1 MSRIDSLIGRALG
14 VARGGARVG
23 GEVVSGAVSGALG
36 RVRGSD
42 DKPGGRPKTDMDDTT
57 LARKVE
63 TELFRDAD
71 APKGGVNV
79 NVVDGVVQLRGQVK
93 RPEDVRALEARARA
107 IPEVR
112 DVENLLHLP
121 KTPSPTRTD
130 SPARQRKTPT
140 STKRTAGSTRPRT
153 GRKRTTAEPERVK
166 DAGEPTPDELAD
178 RREGRQPA
186 PMGSQ
191 DQGGQDQDGGEAP
204 EATPPAERAP
214 GSPAAKRES
223 DSA

>member
-23 GEVVSGAVSGALG
+23 GEVVSGAVSGALA

-63 TELFRDAD
+63 TELFRGPD
-71 APKGGVNV
+71 APKSGVNV

-93 RPEDVRALEARARA
+93 RPEDIKALEARARA
-107 IPEVR
+107 VPEVR

-130 SPARQRKTPT
+130 SPARQRKTPK
-140 STKRTAGSTRPRT
+140 STKRTAASTRPRT
-153 GRKRTTAEPERVK
+153 GRKRVTAEPERVK

-191 DQGGQDQDGGEAP
+191 DQGGQGGQDGGEAP
-204 EATPPAERAP
+204 KGTPPSERAA
-214 GSPAAKRES
+214 GSSAKRGS
-223 DSA
+223 DGA

>member
-1 MSRIDSLIGRALG
+1 MSRIDSLMRGALG

-23 GEVVSGAVSGALG
+23 GEVLSGALG
-36 RVRGSD
+36 RVRE
-42 DKPGGRPKTDMDDTT
+42 GRAKSDMDDTT

-63 TELFRDAD
+63 TELFRGAD

-79 NVVDGVVQLRGQVK
+79 NVVDRVVQLRGQVK
-93 RPEDVRALEARARA
+93 HPEDVKALEARARA
-107 IPEVR
+107 VPEVR
-112 DVENLLHLP
+112 DVDNLLHLP

-130 SPARQRKTPT
+130 SPARQRKSPST
-140 STKRTAGSTRPRT
+140 TKRTPASTRPRT

-166 DAGEPTPDELAD
+166 DSGEPTPDELAD

-191 DQGGQDQDGGEAP
+191 GQEGQGGQDGGQAP
-204 EATPPAERAP
+204 EATPPSERAAD
-214 GSPAAKRES
+214 SSVAKRGN
-223 DSA
+223 DGV

>member
-1 MSRIDSLIGRALG
+1 MSRIDSLMRGALG
-14 VARGGARVG
+14 VARGGVRVG
-23 GEVVSGAVSGALG
+23 GEVLSGALG
-36 RVRGSD
+36 RVRH
-42 DKPGGRPKTDMDDTT
+42 GRAKSDMDDTT

-93 RPEDVRALEARARA
+93 RPEDIKALEARTRA
-107 IPEVR
+107 VPEVR
-112 DVENLLHLP
+112 DVDNLLHLP

-130 SPARQRKTPT
+130 SPARQRKSPST
-140 STKRTAGSTRPRT
+140 TKRTAASTRPRT

-166 DAGEPTPDELAD
+166 ESGEPTPDELAD

-191 DQGGQDQDGGEAP
+191 DQGGQDGGDAP
-204 EATPPAERAP
+204 AATPPSERAA
-214 GSPAAKRES
+214 GSSAAKRGS
-223 DSA
+223 DGA